1 MKKILFLLI
10 ILSSVRAFSQ
20 GTDFEYDGTGN
31 VTDVTN
37 WVDQFDL
44 TTNPID
50 FDENGANFHLKNSAT
65 ITLNADWELYGVA
78 IVEDGVNF
86 IIPDPFSFVDA
97 FNNTTSGVLQ
107 ILNSGTVTINSTLTS
122 QINFDNPMN
131 GTVIHNS
138 IGDIISTKYNNLSI
152 TENSKLSGDATISSN
167 IVISAGKVLDL
178 GNKMLTAN
186 TISCGGTISGS
197 STSGIKINGSTN
209 SNLDFTPTKQ
219 TLRTFSVNCSSPSI
233 ITLNSPLT
241 VNNPNNSNNIFHL
254 ENATL
259 DLSGNLLS
267 INARTITLGATG
279 FIKGSTTSSLSIAG
293 ISATSISG
301 SLNMDQ
307 TSAATKALADL
318 TLNRSGASLT
328 LGNSIEIWGAITP
341 SVGTIVT
348 GGNLTLKQTQTVK
361 GRIGEI
367 STGGFSGNVK
377 AETFLLGG
385 STGWALLGS
394 GGISGQTMNN
404 WYGQFPMS
412 LEGSPTG
419 VTSAGGYF
427 ESVQG
432 WNEADAFG
440 YDTTISVSTALTPGK
455 GFWTFLGTG
464 QFTTNDITLTLTGSP
479 VTGNVNIPL
488 TNSAQSGTCLIANPY
503 ASPISWTA
511 LRNGNGSVD
520 NAIYIY
526 NADGA
531 YASFVGG
538 VGTNG
543 GSDVIPSGQ
552 GFFVRASANTN
563 LTAQETNKI
572 SSNTTQVMRDANNS
586 PNGLPIKL
594 KINGFYGD
602 IDETAI
608 RFHGSATNAFDADW
622 DAYKIFQTPGYVGY
636 PGNYSK
642 YTTISTKGGNID
654 YSINSIPYALTQNAV
669 IPVLVKVMATGQ
681 YTISGQDMQLLPPN
695 TCVTLKDKLLN
706 TVHNIKASPYVFSIN
721 DTTSKPRF
729 ELTVC
734 ADITAGINNNNSVS
748 SNLDKS
754 VIITENSNGV
764 FVNFNFDKTTNT
776 RISITNI
783 LGQKIMNDKNLSVQ
797 NDFVFYSLE
806 EKNQLIFVT
815 IESENNKITKKII
828 H

>member
-1 MKKILFLLI
+1 MKKILLFFILLLNI
-10 ILSSVRAFSQ
+10 KAFSQ

-31 VTDVTN
+31 ITDLTN

-44 TTNPID
+44 TTNPVD
-50 FDENGANFHLKNSAT
+50 FDENGANFHLKNAVT
-65 ITLNADWELYGVA
+65 ITLDAGWDFYGVA

-86 IIPDPFSFVDA
+86 IIPNPLTFISS
-97 FNNTTSGVLQ
+97 SGNLQ
-107 ILNSGTVTINSTLTS
+107 ILGTGTITINSNAVNLISLPLVSNMLGTVFHNSTANIIDRTYNRLIIGQNCKITS
-122 QINFDNPMN
+122 QLNVDSL
-131 GTVIHNS
+131 TVNS
-138 IGDIISTKYNNLSI
+138 GFAFNLNN
-152 TENSKLSGDATISSN
+152 
-167 IVISAGKVLDL
+167 KVL
-178 GNKMLTAN
+178 NAN
-186 TISCGGTISGS
+186 VINCSGTISGS
-197 STSGIKINGSTN
+197 ANAGIIINGPGN
-209 SNLDFTPTKQ
+209 SDINFTTTKQ
-219 TLRTFSVNCSSPSI
+219 LLKTLSLNCTAPSSIS
-233 ITLNSPLT
+233 LNSALT
-241 VNNPNNSNNIFHL
+241 LSNTSTGLFEL
-254 ENATL
+254 DNATL
-259 DLSGNLLS
+259 DLAGNSLNLNSGS
-267 INARTITLGATG
+267 IIFGSLG
-279 FIKGSTTSSLSIAG
+279 FIKGSTTSSLT
-293 ISATSISG
+293 ISEGDNAISG

-307 TSAATKALADL
+307 TSAASKALADL
-318 TLNRSGASLT
+318 TLNRTGASLT
-328 LGNSIEIWGAITP
+328 LGNSLEIWGAITP
-341 SVGTIVT
+341 SIGTIAT
-348 GGNLTLKQTQTVK
+348 GGNLIIRQNQTAK
-361 GRIGEI
+361 GRIGAI
-367 STGGFSGNVK
+367 STGGFTGNVT
-377 AETFLLGG
+377 AETFLFGG
-385 STGWALLGS
+385 FTGWALLGS
-394 GGISGQTMNN
+394 GGISSQTMNN
-404 WYGQFPMS
+404 WYGQFPMAI
-412 LEGSPTG
+412 EGSTTG
-419 VTSAGGYF
+419 VTSANGYF

-432 WNEADAFG
+432 WDETDANG
-440 YDTTISVSTALTPGK
+440 YDTTITTATALTPGK
-455 GFWTFLGTG
+455 GFWTYLGTG
-464 QFTTNDITLTLTGSP
+464 PIITTDITVSLTGSP

-526 NADGA
+526 NTDGA
-531 YASFVGG
+531 YASFVNG

-654 YSINSIPYALTQNAV
+654 YSINSIPFALTQNAV

-734 ADITAGINNNNSVS
+734 ADITAGINNNNTVL

-754 VIITENSNGV
+754 VTITENSNGV
-764 FVNFNFDKTTNT
+764 FVNFNFDKTTNA

-783 LGQKIMNDKNLSVQ
+783 LGQKIMNDKNISVQ
-797 NDFVFYSLE
+797 NDSVFYSLE
-806 EKNQLIFVT
+806 EKNQLIFMT
-815 IESENNKITKKII
+815 IETESNKITKKII

>member
-10 ILSSVRAFSQ
+10 ILLNIKTFSQ
-20 GTDFEYDGTGN
+20 GSDYDYVGSGPVTSVTSWTDQVDGS
-31 VTDVTN
+31 
-37 WVDQFDL
+37 
-44 TTNPID
+44 NPAD
-50 FDENGANFHLKNSAT
+50 FNSGANFHLKNAAT
-65 ITLNADWELYGVA
+65 ITLNADWDFYDNA

-86 IIPDPFSFVDA
+86 IIPNPFSFVDGSS
-97 FNNTTSGVLQ
+97 NPTTGTLKIFS
-107 ILNSGTVTINSTLTS
+107 SGTITINSTSTTA
-122 QINFDNPMN
+122 IPFFNPMA

-138 IGDIISTKYNNLSI
+138 TGNIIAVTYSNLTVSE
-152 TENSKLSGDATISSN
+152 TAKLSNAITTSGN
-167 IVISAGKVLDL
+167 LVIASGKILDL
-178 GNKMLTAN
+178 NNRVLTAN
-186 TISCGGTISGS
+186 NISCAGTISGS
-197 STSGIKINGSTN
+197 TNAGIIINGSSA
-209 SNLDFTPTKQ
+209 SNLNFTPTKQ
-219 TLRTFSVNCSSPSI
+219 TLKTFSVNCSSASV
-233 ITLNSPLT
+233 ITLNSSLS
-241 VNNPNNSNNIFHL
+241 VNNTSSGLFELN
-254 ENATL
+254 NATL
-259 DLSGNLLS
+259 DLSGNLLT
-267 INARTITLGATG
+267 INTKTLTFGASG
-279 FIKGSTTSSLSIAG
+279 FFKGSTTSSLTIGGGAPA
-293 ISATSISG
+293 ITLTG
-301 SLNMDQ
+301 SLKMDQ
-307 TSAATKALADL
+307 TSAITKALSDL

-328 LGNSIEIWGAITP
+328 LGNSMQISGAVTP

-348 GGNLTLKQTQTVK
+348 GGNLTLKQTQTLK
-361 GRIGEI
+361 GRIGTI
-367 STGGFSGNVK
+367 STGGFSGNIV
-377 AETFLLGG
+377 AETFILGG

-394 GGISGQTMNN
+394 GGVSGQTMNN

-464 QFTTNDITLTLTGSP
+464 QFTTNDITVSLTGAP

-602 IDETAI
+602 VDETAI

-734 ADITAGINNNNSVS
+734 ADITAGINNNNTVL

-754 VIITENSNGV
+754 VTITENSNGV

-797 NDFVFYSLE
+797 SDSVYYGLE
-806 EKNQLIFVT
+806 AKNQLIFVT
-815 IESENNKITKKII
+815 VEAENNKITKKII